1 MAAAVKAI
9 ATGIALWLG
18 RDPATP
24 PASRITAANLSGRF
38 SRCDQLRPDP
48 SALTI
53 HAASAAPKQ
62 KPLSANRVMVMLR
75 DSSRANAKPRITVF
89 PDILAVNTW
98 LFKKIA
104 ASIEPAEPV
113 KRMRNQSRVA
123 RGTSFVVD
131 IGGAFL
137 MSSFMK
143 SEWPIN
149 QSDGLNRT
157 FCPFLPCCPM
167 KAFLAGSNNRLTDEK
182 AYLRKIENS
191 DTSTVS
197 ALREELP
204 RCYARRR
211 GARRSNPVSWT
222 VGQQIPCTRSRSRRN
237 TASPFLPGLMIS
249 RK

>member
-1 MAAAVKAI
+1 
-9 ATGIALWLG
+9 
-18 RDPATP
+18 
-24 PASRITAANLSGRF
+24 
-38 SRCDQLRPDP
+38 
-48 SALTI
+48 
-53 HAASAAPKQ
+53 
-62 KPLSANRVMVMLR
+62 
-75 DSSRANAKPRITVF
+75 
-89 PDILAVNTW
+89 
-98 LFKKIA
+98 
-104 ASIEPAEPV
+104 
-113 KRMRNQSRVA
+113 
-123 RGTSFVVD
+123 VVD

-237 TASPFLPGLMIS
+237 TASPSLPGLMIS
-249 RK
+249 RMMTIAIGALREGAVHSHTRRALEVGCSPDELRHVGVLAITTIGFPSTMAAMSWVEDILRT